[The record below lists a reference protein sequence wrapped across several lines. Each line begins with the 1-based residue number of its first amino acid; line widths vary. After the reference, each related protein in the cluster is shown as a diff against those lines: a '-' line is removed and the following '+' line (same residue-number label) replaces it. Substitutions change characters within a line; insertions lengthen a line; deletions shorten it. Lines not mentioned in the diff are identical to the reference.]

1 VGDVIV
7 GLVGGTGLG
16 EALAQQS
23 EGELKEIETPFGK
36 PSSPILLTEIEGQ
49 AVAILARHGEG
60 HRLAPSQVPYRANI
74 FALKSLGVTHVLAS
88 GAVGSLRDSIRPRDL
103 VVCDQTIDRTV
114 RGPKTF
120 FDEMAVHVGFAD
132 PFCPGLRGLLIECGM
147 AVDTTVHTRGTY
159 VCMEGPQFSTRAES
173 LLHRQWGAD
182 LIGMTCM
189 PEAKLAREAEIC
201 YALIAIATDYDCW
214 RPHEPGLSPDAVL
227 ESIHA
232 NVEAGTA
239 GAIALMKETVGRI
252 AEAVGPDCGC
262 RSALARAIWTD
273 RNAIDPETVKRLEPL
288 VGKYLGDKQ

>member
-1 VGDVIV
+1 VSDVTV
-7 GLVGGTGLG
+7 GLIGGTGLG
-16 EALAQQS
+16 EALTEQAK
-23 EGELKEIETPFGK
+23 GELQQIDTPFGK
-36 PSSPILLTEIEGQ
+36 PSAPILVTEIEGQ
-49 AVAILARHGEG
+49 ATAILARHGEG
-60 HRLAPSQVPYRANI
+60 HRFSPSQVPYRANI
-74 FALKSLGVTHVLAS
+74 FALKRLGVTHILAS

-103 VVCDQTIDRTV
+103 VICDQVIDRTV

-120 FDEMAVHVGFAD
+120 FDDLAVHVGFAD
-132 PFCPGLRGLLIECGM
+132 PFCPGLRGLLVECGM

-201 YALIAIATDYDCW
+201 YAAIAIPTDYDCW

-227 ESIHA
+227 ESIIA

-239 GAIALMKETVGRI
+239 NAIALMKQAVPRIAETVGP
-252 AEAVGPDCGC
+252 ECGC
-262 RSALARAIWTD
+262 RSALERAIWTD
-273 RNAIDPETVKRLEPL
+273 PKAIDPDTATRLEPL
-288 VGKYLGDKQ
+288 IGKYLDR